1 MLKSLRNIEGA
12 FALSRFYLIA
22 ITAAAVSISCYSIYW
37 AFDFAQKQRERIYVL
52 DNGKS
57 LMLALSQDIQ
67 MNRPAEAKY
76 HVKLFHEKFFTLIPD
91 GEANEANIQDA
102 LYLADESALNFYK
115 NRKEKGY
122 YTKLV
127 GAGIINEIKIDSIA
141 IDMDNY
147 PYRATTYAT
156 TSTMRSSSVS
166 YYQLTTECQ
175 LVNCPRS
182 EHNPHGLMIEK
193 WDVKGM
199 SEIITKQ
206 R

>member
-1 MLKSLRNIEGA
+1 M
-12 FALSRFYLIA
+12 SRFYLIA
-22 ITAAAVSISCYSIYW
+22 ITAVAIFVSCYSIYW
-37 AFDFAQKQRERIYVL
+37 AFDFAEKQREKIYVL

-57 LMLALSQDIQ
+57 LMLAFSQDVQ

-102 LYLADESALNFYK
+102 LFLADESALDFYK
-115 NRKEKGY
+115 NRKENGY

-127 GAGIINEIKIDSIA
+127 GAGIINEIKIDSIH

-147 PYRATTYAT
+147 PYQATTYAT
-156 TSTMRSSSVS
+156 TSTMRTSSVS
-166 YYQLTTECQ
+166 YYQLTTQCQ
-175 LVNCPRS
+175 LVNCRRS
-182 EHNPHGLMIEK
+182 DHNPHGLMIEK
-193 WDVKGM
+193 WNVTNM
-199 SEIITKQ
+199 SEIITRQ

>member
-22 ITAAAVSISCYSIYW
+22 ITAVAIFVSCYSIYW
-37 AFDFAQKQRERIYVL
+37 AFDFAEKQREKIYVL

-57 LMLALSQDIQ
+57 LMLAFSQDVQ
-67 MNRPAEAKY
+67 TNRPAEAKY

-102 LYLADESALNFYK
+102 LFLADESALEFYK
-115 NRKEKGY
+115 NRKENGY

-127 GAGIINEIKIDSIA
+127 GAGIINEIKIDSIH

-147 PYRATTYAT
+147 PYQATTYAT
-156 TSTMRSSSVS
+156 TSTMRTSSVS
-166 YYQLTTECQ
+166 YYQLTTQCQ
-175 LVNCPRS
+175 LVNCRRS
-182 EHNPHGLMIEK
+182 DHNPHGLMIEK
-193 WDVKGM
+193 WNVTNM
-199 SEIITKQ
+199 SEIITRQ